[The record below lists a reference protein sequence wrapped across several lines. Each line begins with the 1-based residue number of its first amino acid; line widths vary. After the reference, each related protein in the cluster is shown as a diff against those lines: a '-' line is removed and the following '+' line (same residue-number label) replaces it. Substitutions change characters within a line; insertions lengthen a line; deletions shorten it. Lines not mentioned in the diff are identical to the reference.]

1 MSETREQEIEKKYPV
16 KQSAAFASST
26 LVTMGLIDVLA
37 HLGPTGLLIGGIASY
52 VAWRHGPELYE
63 QVRELIP
70 LPAQAGPSEPA
81 ERLPQRR
88 SLLDR
93 ALGRYPEGELAAA
106 QTEADD
112 TTVISEEELET
123 AVLHEIEALQPRP
136 TQQQYHGTAA
146 IEDQAH
152 NEAKDDAMIVYVAKD
167 PRLALS
173 LAPRFRPDVN
183 LALREGIFG
192 SGCKGSGKTGV
203 LAKIIEQIML
213 IAEQLDP
220 ARRGL
225 PGVVFDKEGDLL
237 SLLEV
242 LPNGCIADQE
252 HWYSAAEIITGRLQ
266 VVVNLQ
272 AWLKDEERAAAIV
285 YLVND
290 LITYTSSQE
299 QSKRLPC
306 PVFLDEAQYWLPQ
319 ESVSYLSR
327 ETQRRLID
335 TFNILLSTG
344 RKRGLTP
351 FIFTQRIAQI
361 DKSTISLGIQIFMRQ
376 VIDNDQ
382 KRCMDYIRSDV
393 IGDKKNLATLAEGQ
407 GVVCLPGGVQ
417 LMVQFDERESTHLSH
432 APTVDRVLTRST
444 QAAPARSS
452 YSQPAQSYQPPAYAA
467 TRSVRPEQ
475 IAWQQGPEALPY
487 QPGAAPGMSRALQA
501 QVGGSRREADKTQH
515 FTKGLGPELQAA
527 YDAYRPGMRHHTL
540 ARYLLTTPSVAGQL
554 LKQLQQRGL
563 IDAAGNKTMVSPQEN
578 QEDLREYDRTVAVWH
593 ELEEKQCANVRDFAA
608 AMKMGETKAWDLLT
622 KLDRLGL
629 IHWERRKKRG
639 AV

>member
-1 MSETREQEIEKKYPV
+1 MGEEQLNEHLEDQQPV
-16 KQSAAFASST
+16 PLSQSLGFGAGTFLTVGAVD
-26 LVTMGLIDVLA
+26 LLA
-37 HLGPTGLLIGGIASY
+37 HLGPTGLVVGGILAY
-52 VAWRHGPELYE
+52 VAAKHGPEFAS
-63 QVRELIP
+63 QVSGALRP
-70 LPAQAGPSEPA
+70 VPSRQPGIEAP
-81 ERLPQRR
+81 RRNGGR
-88 SLLDR
+88 SLIDR
-93 ALGRYPEGELAAA
+93 ALGRFPEAPVPEAELQAETQRHSRAGE
-106 QTEADD
+106 
-112 TTVISEEELET
+112 
-123 AVLHEIEALQPRP
+123 
-136 TQQQYHGTAA
+136 
-146 IEDQAH
+146 IEDQAQ

-173 LAPRFRPDVN
+173 LAPHFLPDVN
-183 LALREGIFG
+183 IVLREGIFAC
-192 SGCKGSGKTGV
+192 GCKGSGKTGV

-213 IAEQLDP
+213 IAAQFDP
-220 ARRGL
+220 ARRGI
-225 PGVVFDKEGDLL
+225 PGVVFDKEGDLE

-242 LPNGCIADQE
+242 LPNGSIADQE

-319 ESVSYLSR
+319 ESVSYLGR

-407 GVVCLPGGVQ
+407 GIVCLPGGVQ
-417 LMVQFDERESTHLSH
+417 LMIQFDERQSTHLSH

-444 QAAPARSS
+444 QVAPARSS
-452 YSQPAQSYQPPAYAA
+452 YAQPAQSYQPPDYAS
-467 TRSVRPEQ
+467 TRF
-475 IAWQQGPEALPY
+475 AWQPGPEASPNP
-487 QPGAAPGMSRALQA
+487 PGAAPGMARAFAPKPHAQQVQPGVATQA
-501 QVGGSRREADKTQH
+501 QIGDGNRREGDKTQH
-515 FTKGLGPELQAA
+515 FTKELGPELQAA
-527 YDAYRPGMRHHTL
+527 YDAYRPGMHHHML

-554 LKQLQQRGL
+554 LKQLQKRGL
-563 IDAAGNKTMVSPQEN
+563 IDAAGNKKEERVVPILPEARRRAADIDLDEAVQAWNEGHNS
-578 QEDLREYDRTVAVWH
+578 EDKLMRR
-593 ELEEKQCANVRDFAA
+593 FP
-608 AMKMGETKAWDLLT
+608 GLT
-622 KLDRLGL
+622 KYQAGLLRDRILQASSDLQMNG
-629 IHWERRKKRG
+629 
-639 AV
+639 